1 VTFTF
6 RPLADHRALL
16 NGDMALLPHE
26 VNPFI
31 AKLISEGLVFQAYHQ
46 HLIEMSPQ
54 LLCAHLVFRHG
65 FQILTSCDFLIA
77 SS

>member
-1 VTFTF
+1 
-6 RPLADHRALL
+6 
-16 NGDMALLPHE
+16 MALLPHE

-54 LLCAHLVFRHG
+54 ILCAHLVFRHG